1 MDPAFPAPAT
11 SAFGGAAAPTSV
23 LGGHQSVLGGSA
35 APTGGTPW
43 GTLAAV
49 ETPAALTTSTSA
61 TGVFGEE
68 IFRTFS

>member
-11 SAFGGAAAPTSV
+11 SAFGGAVAPTSV
-23 LGGHQSVLGGSA
+23 LGGLQSVLGGSA
-35 APTGGTPW
+35 APTGGTP
-43 GTLAAV
+43 
-49 ETPAALTTSTSA
+49 LTTSTST